1 MKNNKKVCGL
11 LGLAT
16 KAGKIVFGSE
26 ACKSAIEKKKIK
38 LVIIAEDASENTK
51 SNYKRICE
59 KENVPIYEA
68 LTIEEISNAIGKNNK
83 AIIGISDI
91 NFSNEISKIINGGEV
106 IG

>member
-1 MKNNKKVCGL
+1 MENKKICGL

-38 LVIIAEDASENTK
+38 MLIVAENASENTK
-51 SNYKRICE
+51 SNFKQIC
-59 KENVPIYEA
+59 KKYNIPIYEI
-68 LTIEEISNAIGKNNK
+68 LQIEEISNTIGKNNK

-91 NFSNEISKIINGGEV
+91 NFSKEISKIINGGEI